1 MSLGFGFRERLTGSY
16 HLLSSPLEDRAAR
29 LQIAAQV
36 DGLRQFLRDKL
47 AVIDG
52 EIHLAGFADEKPIHG
67 TLGLKLLDEGR
78 IPYDFRFNGN
88 DGRSYRFQGCC
99 ELTPIALADSL
110 TVLPASL
117 YDEARHEIGRAV
129 LRFDVRGELMNVVR
143 SLRVTSREPWLKFL
157 RSSLSESGDRAEG
170 DEEKRGERA
179 HGAGERGRS

>member
-29 LQIAAQV
+29 LEIAARV

-52 EIHLAGFADEKPIHG
+52 EIHLADFADGKAIHG

-78 IPYDFRFNGN
+78 MPYDFRFRGN
-88 DGRSYRFQGCC
+88 DGASYRFQGCC
-99 ELTPIALADSL
+99 ELTPIAPADSF

-117 YDEARHEIGRAV
+117 YDEARHEIGRAI
-129 LRFDVRGELMNVVR
+129 LRFDVRSELMNVVR
-143 SLRVTSREPWLKFL
+143 SFRVTFRQPWLKFL
-157 RSSLSESGDRAEG
+157 RSSLSETGGRAEVDEKSEDRAQG
-170 DEEKRGERA
+170 AERS
-179 HGAGERGRS
+179 RP